1 MGVTTTKTNKPFNPR
16 GNDQSP
22 LAYNRAKL
30 YSGKALDFDG
40 VNDVVNVTTNDLD
53 FGASDFSVSAIVD
66 WSGSHTDG
74 KLAYAERSGS
84 GSQLAA
90 WQIRTDGSGNM
101 IFQANTAAEGWQDVT
116 FSGVE
121 AIIADGLTHLT
132 FVRVGTGVTL
142 YINGV
147 FYSTGTGSIQA
158 TLDTPNGAFAIG
170 NRINSSNYWNGK
182 ITQYKVYST
191 ALTAAQ
197 IADLYNNPEKIVP
210 TGVDNTALKLW
221 LPMMESAGT
230 TAYDGSGN
238 GNHGTISGATY
249 VNGVGAPVAQTSVID
264 WNKGSNLVAYS
275 EALNTSNY
283 FSGIRILFE
292 SNQSAPNGTTDAMRL
307 KSSTSGTNTNAYII
321 RGGISGY
328 AGQTISAFFKADEI
342 TEVLLF
348 SNGGAGVYFD
358 IEDGSFISYF
368 ENSANIDSYDIKD
381 FGGGWRRYSITFNT
395 AVSDIQI
402 LFAKNGNYIADY
414 TINEGLE
421 VFGVCVGS
429 VSYTPTIGTAQ
440 PTPVL
445 LPQGLTTG
453 RDITGVNLFEN
464 VRKQSALNLD
474 GQSWAEVHDNASL
487 DITDE
492 VTLECWLYHTDTT
505 NIEHI
510 IGKRASSGN
519 WLRIYSASTNTV
531 RVERNGG
538 ASSSNVPITQN
549 AWTHI
554 VATIDSSD
562 LVRLYINGTQL
573 TSAFSFTP
581 WGLDNAAPVSIGAW
595 VTESGTPSFN
605 SYETGQLA
613 QPRIY
618 NRALSAE
625 EIQRNYN
632 AGKNI
637 YS

>member
-1 MGVTTTKTNKPFNPR
+1 MGVTTNLINKPFNPR

-22 LAYNRAKL
+22 LAYNRAAL
-30 YSGKALDFDG
+30 YSGKALSFDG
-40 VNDVVNVTTNDLD
+40 VNDMVNVTTNDLD

-101 IFQANTAAEGWQDVT
+101 IFQANTAADGWQAIA

-121 AIIADGLTHLT
+121 AIIAEGLTHLT
-132 FVRVGTGVTL
+132 FVRVGTGVKL

-197 IADLYNNPEKIVP
+197 IADLYNFPEKIVP
-210 TGVDNTALKLW
+210 TGVANTALKLW

-264 WNKGSNLVAYS
+264 WNKGGNVVTYS
-275 EALNTSNY
+275 EDFSAAAGWSILTSGAGSVSVTNNY
-283 FSGIRILFE
+283 STSPIGTQKAARLQATNGSYGLISFSP
-292 SNQSAPNGTTDAMRL
+292 A
-307 KSSTSGTNTNAYII
+307 SSTSGNYTMSVWLKSNTGSN
-321 RGGISGY
+321 
-328 AGQTISAFFKADEI
+328 QTIAMYGRNSPSATAIATTEWTRIELTGSASSNYFNLGTTNSSDASIDVSIWGAQMNLDVIKA
-342 TEVLLF
+342 TPYVP
-348 SNGGAGVYFD
+348 
-358 IEDGSFISYF
+358 
-368 ENSANIDSYDIKD
+368 
-381 FGGGWRRYSITFNT
+381 TF
-395 AVSDIQI
+395 
-402 LFAKNGNYIADY
+402 
-414 TINEGLE
+414 
-421 VFGVCVGS
+421 
-429 VSYTPTIGTAQ
+429 GTAQ

-445 LPQGLTTG
+445 LPAGLTTG

-464 VRKQSALNLD
+464 VRKQGALNLD
-474 GQSWAEVHDNASL
+474 GSSWAEVHDNASV
-487 DITDE
+487 D
-492 VTLECWLYHTDTT
+492 VQSFTLECWVNLEFTGTYQEFISKGDSSSDRTFELYLNSTENRFGLLINTGGFVFATQTINENQWYHVV
-505 NIEHI
+505 
-510 IGKRASSGN
+510 AS
-519 WLRIYSASTNTV
+519 YDSTNDAIKGYV
-531 RVERNGG
+531 NSVEKLSTTGSVNPNNTDGD
-538 ASSSNVPITQN
+538 V
-549 AWTHI
+549 
-554 VATIDSSD
+554 V
-562 LVRLYINGTQL
+562 
-573 TSAFSFTP
+573 
-581 WGLDNAAPVSIGAW
+581 IGAW
-595 VTESGTPSFN
+595 FDKSQLKTN
-605 SYETGQLA
+605 GQIA

-618 NRALSAE
+618 NRALTAE
-625 EIQRNYN
+625 EVQRNYN